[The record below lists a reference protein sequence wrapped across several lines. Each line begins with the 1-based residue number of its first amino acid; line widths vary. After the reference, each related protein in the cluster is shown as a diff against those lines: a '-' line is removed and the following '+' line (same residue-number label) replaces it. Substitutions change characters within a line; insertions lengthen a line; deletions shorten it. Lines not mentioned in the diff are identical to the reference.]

1 MIVITNRLPL
11 RTLYP
16 KPPEKCGIITG
27 NIDRQEYP
35 ELSSLLYRV
44 SFKVKSDQT
53 GEVYQ
58 DLISSN
64 FLFDNVN
71 TKGGI
76 RSGSLVT
83 YQPKNKND
91 PNYGMIAQVK
101 RVTAPPRNIEAVRMG
116 GPRKPDAEKMF
127 FDIEFLAPKEV
138 GGKVIYEKKNL
149 RKNDLKLYHQGD
161 LVYSY
166 ECGPDFINYTVSPD
180 GSTRLLERYY
190 TARQNFRS
198 SQSQQNRQ
206 RLQAVEN
213 ELWNRRFVLD
223 KNNQPKYPEISRIEE
238 GFKRDG
244 YIEYLNK
251 MVERMVSLG
260 FTPNDDTVTKR
271 ILGKAPNLKARF
283 PVPKGAIPGK
293 KITIEIGGKQIV
305 VKIPDDS
312 LDGSGN
318 YWQKM
323 LKPNEI
329 IEVPIDKDDNAVV
342 YPELSSKIKNK
353 GDLEFIPTLI
363 KGSFARGKDVK
374 VLDMDKLIPPPK
386 DQQFYI
392 KAAKIK
398 KVDGNN
404 WKFKELDSF
413 DKEMEQLIIDLEVLV
428 DLELGVKTKY
438 ADGEKPGMMGK
449 LGDLVGNA
457 LLSSS
462 SCPGRMSDL
471 VASMG
476 ALKEKATP
484 ELSDVEENQR
494 LMDRTRARIEKG
506 DEMQETIRRNR
517 ETKRPDVRRGGGRR
531 KRKTRRKNYKKK
543 RKTMRL
549 NYIKDDYRRSRK
561 RNRKKRTKRRR

>member
-44 SFKVKSDQT
+44 SFKVRSEQT

-64 FLFDNVN
+64 FLFDTVN
-71 TKGGI
+71 TKE
-76 RSGSLVT
+76 RFRAGSLVT
-83 YQPKNKND
+83 YQPKNEKD

-101 RVTAPPRNIEAVRMG
+101 KVTAPPINIEAVRMG
-116 GPRKPDAEKMF
+116 GPRKPDPEKMF

-149 RKNDLKLYHQGD
+149 RKNDLKLYHQGN
-161 LVYSY
+161 LVYSF
-166 ECGPDFINYTVSPD
+166 ECGPDFINYTSSRE
-180 GSTRLLERYY
+180 GSTRVLERYY

-198 SQSQQNRQ
+198 SQTQQNRQ
-206 RLQAVEN
+206 RLEDAQN
-213 ELWNRRFVLD
+213 DLWNGRFVLD
-223 KNNQPKYPEISRIEE
+223 KNNEPKYPEISQIDEE
-238 GFKRDG
+238 FRDELF
-244 YIEYLNK
+244 EYLNK
-251 MVERMVSLG
+251 MVERMVLLG
-260 FTPNDDTVTKR
+260 FTPNDSKVVKKIT
-271 ILGKAPNLKARF
+271 GKAPNLKAQF
-283 PVPKGAIPGK
+283 PVPKGAVPGK
-293 KITIEIGGKQIV
+293 KITIQIGGKDII
-305 VKIPDDS
+305 VKIPDAS
-312 LDGSGN
+312 LGGSGN
-318 YWQKM
+318 YWEKM

-329 IEVPIDKDDNAVV
+329 IEVPIDKDDNASV
-342 YPELSSKIKNK
+342 YPQLSNSIKNK

-413 DKEMEQLIIDLEVLV
+413 DKEMEQIIIDLEVLV
-428 DLELGVKTKY
+428 DLQLGIKTKY
-438 ADGEKPGMMGK
+438 ADGEKPGIMGK
-449 LGDLVGNA
+449 LGDTIANT
-457 LLSSS
+457 LLSSTDCS
-462 SCPGRMSDL
+462 GRMDEL
-471 VASMG
+471 RDAAGV
-476 ALKEKATP
+476 LKEKATP
-484 ELSDVEENQR
+484 ELSIDEKNQITIDRLTAQEEK
-494 LMDRTRARIEKG
+494 E
-506 DEMQETIRRNR
+506 DEMEAERQRNI
-517 ETKRPDVRRGGGRR
+517 ETKRREVRRGGRR
-531 KRKTRRKNYKKK
+531 KKKTRRKNYKK
-543 RKTMRL
+543 RRRTMRL
-549 NYIKDDYRRSRK
+549 NYIKGDYRKSRK

>member
-27 NIDRQEYP
+27 NIDKQEFP

-44 SFKVKSDQT
+44 SFKVRSEQT

-64 FLFDNVN
+64 FLFDTVN
-71 TKGGI
+71 PKGGFK
-76 RSGSLVT
+76 SGSLVK
-83 YQPKNKND
+83 YQPKNKDD
-91 PNYGMIAQVK
+91 PNYDMIAQVK
-101 RVTAPPRNIEAVRMG
+101 RVTAPPTNIEAVRMG
-116 GPRKPDAEKMF
+116 GPRNPDPEKMF

-149 RKNDLKLYHQGD
+149 RKGDLKLYHEGD

-166 ECGPDFINYTVSPD
+166 ECGPDFINYTSD
-180 GSTRLLERYY
+180 REGSTRVLERYY
-190 TARQNFRS
+190 TARKNYRTS
-198 SQSQQNRQ
+198 NNDVNKQ
-206 RLQAVEN
+206 RLTEAQN
-213 ELWNRRFVLD
+213 DLWNGRFVLD
-223 KNNQPKYPEISRIEE
+223 KNNEPKYPEISQIDEE
-238 GFKRDG
+238 FRDVLF
-244 YIEYLNK
+244 EYLNK

-260 FTPNDDTVTKR
+260 FTPNDDKVAKR

-305 VKIPDDS
+305 VKIPDTS

-318 YWQKM
+318 YWEKM

-329 IEVPIDKDDNAVV
+329 IEVPIDKDDNSSV
-342 YPELSSKIKNK
+342 YPELSSSVKNK

-374 VLDMDKLIPPPK
+374 VLDMDKMIPPPK

-413 DKEMEQLIIDLEVLV
+413 DKEMEQIIIDLEVLV
-428 DLELGVKTKY
+428 DLQLGIKTKY

-449 LGDLVGNA
+449 LGDMIGNA
-457 LLSSS
+457 LLSSTA
-462 SCPGRMSDL
+462 CPSRMDS
-471 VASMG
+471 
-476 ALKEKATP
+476 LKESLGQVVKKSTP
-484 ELSDVEENQR
+484 KLSIDERNEIVIDR
-494 LMDRTRARIEKG
+494 LTKQQEKE
-506 DEMQETIRRNR
+506 DEMEAERERNI
-517 ETKRPDVRRGGGRR
+517 ETKRREVRRGGRR
-531 KRKTRRKNYKKK
+531 KKKTRRKNYKKK
-543 RKTMRL
+543 RRTLRL
-549 NYIKDDYRRSRK
+549 NYIKDDYRKSRK

>member
-16 KPPEKCGIITG
+16 KPPEKCGIVTG

-44 SFKVKSDQT
+44 SFKVRSEQT

-64 FLFDNVN
+64 FLFDTVN
-71 TKGGI
+71 TKGGF
-76 RSGSLVT
+76 RAGSLVK
-83 YQPKNKND
+83 YEPKNDQD

-101 RVTAPPRNIEAVRMG
+101 KLIAPPINSEAVRLG
-116 GPRKPDAEKMF
+116 APRKPDPEKMF

-149 RKNDLKLYHQGD
+149 RKGDLKLYHEGD

-166 ECGPDFINYTVSPD
+166 ECGPDFINHTRPE
-180 GSTRLLERYY
+180 GSTRLLEQYY
-190 TARQNFRS
+190 AARQNFRS

-206 RLQAVEN
+206 RLEAVEN
-213 ELWNRRFVLD
+213 ELWNGRFVLD
-223 KNNQPKYPEISRIEE
+223 KNNEPKYPEISQIDEE
-238 GFKRDG
+238 FRDELF
-244 YIEYLNK
+244 EYLNK

-260 FTPNDDTVTKR
+260 FTPNDGTVVKR
-271 ILGKAPNLKARF
+271 IIGKAPNLKARF

-293 KITIEIGGKQIV
+293 KITIEIAGKQIV
-305 VKIPDDS
+305 VKIPDAS
-312 LDGSGN
+312 LDGNGN
-318 YWQKM
+318 YWEKM

-329 IEVPIDKDDNAVV
+329 IEVPIDKDDNASV
-342 YPELSSKIKNK
+342 YPQLNSSIKNK
-353 GDLEFIPTLI
+353 GDLQFIPTLI

-386 DQQFYI
+386 EQQFYI

-413 DKEMEQLIIDLEVLV
+413 DKEMEQIIIDLEVLV
-428 DLELGVKTKY
+428 DLQLGIKTKY

-449 LGDLVGNA
+449 LGDMIGNA
-457 LLSSS
+457 LLSSTA
-462 SCPGRMSDL
+462 CPSRMDS
-471 VASMG
+471 
-476 ALKEKATP
+476 LKESLGQVVKKSTP
-484 ELSDVEENQR
+484 KLSIDERNQIVIDRLTKQEEK
-494 LMDRTRARIEKG
+494 E
-506 DEMQETIRRNR
+506 DEMEAERQRNIESKRR
-517 ETKRPDVRRGGGRR
+517 EVRRGGRRR
-531 KRKTRRKNYKKK
+531 KKTRRKNYKKK
-543 RKTMRL
+543 RRTLRL
-549 NYIKDDYRRSRK
+549 NYIKDDYRKSRK

>member
-44 SFKVKSDQT
+44 SFKVRSEQT

-64 FLFDNVN
+64 FLFDTVN
-71 TKGGI
+71 TKE
-76 RSGSLVT
+76 RFRAGSLVT
-83 YQPKNKND
+83 YQPKNEKD

-101 RVTAPPRNIEAVRMG
+101 KVTAPPINIEAVRMG
-116 GPRKPDAEKMF
+116 GPRKPDPEKMF

-149 RKNDLKLYHQGD
+149 RKNDLKLYHQGN
-161 LVYSY
+161 LVYSF
-166 ECGPDFINYTVSPD
+166 ECGPDFINYTSSRE
-180 GSTRLLERYY
+180 GSTRVLERYY

-198 SQSQQNRQ
+198 SQTQQNRQ
-206 RLQAVEN
+206 RLEDAQN
-213 ELWNRRFVLD
+213 DLWNGRFVLD
-223 KNNQPKYPEISRIEE
+223 KNNEPKYPEISQIDEE
-238 GFKRDG
+238 FRDELF
-244 YIEYLNK
+244 EYLNK
-251 MVERMVSLG
+251 MVERMVLLG
-260 FTPNDDTVTKR
+260 FTPNDSKVVKKIT
-271 ILGKAPNLKARF
+271 GKAPNLKAQF
-283 PVPKGAIPGK
+283 PVPKGAVPGK
-293 KITIEIGGKQIV
+293 KITIQIGGKDII
-305 VKIPDDS
+305 VKIPDAS
-312 LDGSGN
+312 LGGSGN
-318 YWQKM
+318 YWEKM

-329 IEVPIDKDDNAVV
+329 IEVPIDKDDNASV
-342 YPELSSKIKNK
+342 YPQLSNSIKNK

-392 KAAKIK
+392 KDAKIK

-413 DKEMEQLIIDLEVLV
+413 DKEMEQIIIDLEVLV
-428 DLELGVKTKY
+428 DLQLGIKTKY
-438 ADGEKPGMMGK
+438 ADGEKPGIMGK
-449 LGDLVGNA
+449 LGDTIANT
-457 LLSSS
+457 LLSSTDCS
-462 SCPGRMSDL
+462 GRMDEL
-471 VASMG
+471 RDAAGV
-476 ALKEKATP
+476 LKEKATP
-484 ELSDVEENQR
+484 ELSIDEKNQITIDRLTAQEEK
-494 LMDRTRARIEKG
+494 E
-506 DEMQETIRRNR
+506 DEMEAERQRNI
-517 ETKRPDVRRGGGRR
+517 ETKRREVRRGGRR
-531 KRKTRRKNYKKK
+531 KKKTRRKNYKK
-543 RKTMRL
+543 RRRTMRL
-549 NYIKDDYRRSRK
+549 NYIKGDYRKSRK

>member
-44 SFKVKSDQT
+44 SFKVRSEQT

-64 FLFDNVN
+64 FLFDTVN
-71 TKGGI
+71 TKE
-76 RSGSLVT
+76 RFRAGSLVT
-83 YQPKNKND
+83 YQPKNEKD

-101 RVTAPPRNIEAVRMG
+101 KVTAPPINIEAVRMG
-116 GPRKPDAEKMF
+116 GPRKPDPEKMF

-149 RKNDLKLYHQGD
+149 RKNDLKLYHQGN
-161 LVYSY
+161 LVYSF
-166 ECGPDFINYTVSPD
+166 ECGPDFINYTSSRE
-180 GSTRLLERYY
+180 GSTRVLERYY

-198 SQSQQNRQ
+198 SQTQQNRQ
-206 RLQAVEN
+206 RLEDAQN
-213 ELWNRRFVLD
+213 DLWNGRFVLD
-223 KNNQPKYPEISRIEE
+223 KNNEPKYPEISQIDEE
-238 GFKRDG
+238 FRDELF
-244 YIEYLNK
+244 EYLNK

-260 FTPNDDTVTKR
+260 FTPNDSTVVKR
-271 ILGKAPNLKARF
+271 IIGKAPNLKARF
-283 PVPKGAIPGK
+283 PVPKGAVPGK

-305 VKIPDDS
+305 VKIPDAS

-318 YWQKM
+318 YWEKM

-329 IEVPIDKDDNAVV
+329 IEVPIDKDDNASV
-342 YPELSSKIKNK
+342 YPQLSSSIKNK

-413 DKEMEQLIIDLEVLV
+413 DKEMEQIIIDLEVLV
-428 DLELGVKTKY
+428 DLQLGIKTKY
-438 ADGEKPGMMGK
+438 ADGEKPGIMGK
-449 LGDLVGNA
+449 LGDTIANT
-457 LLSSS
+457 LLSSTDCS
-462 SCPGRMSDL
+462 GRMDEL
-471 VASMG
+471 RDAAGV
-476 ALKEKATP
+476 LKEKATP
-484 ELSDVEENQR
+484 ELSIDEKNQITIDRLTAQEEK
-494 LMDRTRARIEKG
+494 E
-506 DEMQETIRRNR
+506 DEMEAERQRNI
-517 ETKRPDVRRGGGRR
+517 ETKRREVRRGGRR
-531 KRKTRRKNYKKK
+531 KKKTRRKNYKK
-543 RKTMRL
+543 RRRTMRL
-549 NYIKDDYRRSRK
+549 NYIKGDYRKSRK

>member
-16 KPPEKCGIITG
+16 KPPEKCGIVTG

-44 SFKVKSDQT
+44 SFKVKADQT

-64 FLFDNVN
+64 FLFETVN
-71 TKGGI
+71 TKGGF

-83 YQPKNKND
+83 YQPKNKDD

-101 RVTAPPRNIEAVRMG
+101 RVTAPPSNIEAVRMG
-116 GPRKPDAEKMF
+116 APRNMDPEKMF

-149 RKNDLKLYHQGD
+149 RKSDLKLYHEGD

-166 ECGPDFINYTVSPD
+166 ECGPDFINYKRPE
-180 GSTRLLERYY
+180 GSSRVLERYY
-190 TARQNFRS
+190 TARQNFRN

-206 RLQAVEN
+206 RLEAVEN
-213 ELWNRRFVLD
+213 DLWNGRFVLD
-223 KNNQPKYPEISRIEE
+223 KNNQPKYPEISQIEE
-238 GFKRDG
+238 EFRD
-244 YIEYLNK
+244 ELFDYLNK

-260 FTPNDDTVTKR
+260 FTPNDDTVVKR

-283 PVPKGAIPGK
+283 PIPKGAIPGK

-305 VKIPDDS
+305 VKIPDAS

-318 YWQKM
+318 YWEKM

-329 IEVPIDKDDNAVV
+329 IEVPIDKDDNSSV
-342 YPELSSKIKNK
+342 YPQLSSSIKNK

-398 KVDGNN
+398 KVDGKN

-413 DKEMEQLIIDLEVLV
+413 DKEMEQIIIDLEVLV
-428 DLELGVKTKY
+428 DLQLGIKTKY

-449 LGDLVGNA
+449 LGDMIGNA
-457 LLSSS
+457 LLSSTA
-462 SCPGRMSDL
+462 CPSRMDS
-471 VASMG
+471 
-476 ALKEKATP
+476 LKESLGQVVKKSTP
-484 ELSDVEENQR
+484 KLSMDERNQQVIDRLTKQEEK
-494 LMDRTRARIEKG
+494 E
-506 DEMQETIRRNR
+506 DEMEAERQENI
-517 ETKRPDVRRGGGRR
+517 ETKRREVRRGGRR
-531 KRKTRRKNYKKK
+531 KKKTRRKNYKKK
-543 RKTMRL
+543 RRTLRL
-549 NYIKDDYRRSRK
+549 NYIKDDYRKSRK